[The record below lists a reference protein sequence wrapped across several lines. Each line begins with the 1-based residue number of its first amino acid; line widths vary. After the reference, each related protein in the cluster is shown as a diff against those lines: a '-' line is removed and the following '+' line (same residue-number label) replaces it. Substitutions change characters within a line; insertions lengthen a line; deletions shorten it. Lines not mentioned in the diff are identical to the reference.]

1 MTIFPELERE
11 WVRLAQHA
19 KDESTAALSIDP
31 VPARLDDDPAIAG
44 RPPVS
49 RRREHAEPTG
59 REGRQRF
66 GRRPRSRR
74 GWLHVLVPVLAT
86 AAVVGVVAVVV
97 LAGGQRAEPT
107 LPGPAPAPS
116 VQVPSPVSL
125 LPPRGG
131 MHGLLLEVSVVGSG
145 STLRVSFVQCPNC
158 GNGTPPDAR
167 ELNWSAT
174 SIDGGQ
180 HWQTQREQVGL
191 LTFGLAVPED
201 PNVWTFGYGP
211 HAGDPGFYVSHDSGR
226 SYRKAS
232 APSNSGFE
240 PVTLGN
246 GEAWTL
252 GVRCVHYRC
261 RSSVLHG
268 EAAGSSL
275 SQTVTQPPGMPTRR
289 APTSLMVAGYGEQ
302 AYVAEGGHRR
312 LYVTDDEGQSWSP
325 ASYPCPAGTLI
336 RDLTSTSGGAVWVT
350 CGPVHPMTT
359 RAGGHPSRKRAN
371 PPVTVRRSDD
381 SGRDWQTP
389 DPAFHGTEELVA
401 VTPQIAWANDMSGG
415 LQRTTNGGRSWQTV
429 LRGAGRA
436 PAINIESSTTATV
449 VATATVGTPAAHT
462 RRTDLVAYRTVDGG
476 SHWTHTLIHLP
487 TG

>member
-19 KDESTAALSIDP
+19 KAESTAALRIDP
-31 VPARLDDDPAIAG
+31 VPARLDDDPANAG

-49 RRREHAEPTG
+49 RRRERAEPTDRG
-59 REGRQRF
+59 VGHGF

-86 AAVVGVVAVVV
+86 AAVAGVVAVVV
-97 LAGGQRAEPT
+97 LAGGHRAEPT

-125 LPPRGG
+125 LPSRGG

-167 ELNWSAT
+167 ELNWSST

-180 HWQTQREQVGL
+180 HWQTRREQVGL

-211 HAGDPGFYVSHDSGR
+211 HAGDPGFYDSHDSGR

-240 PVTLGN
+240 PVTLGD

-268 EAAGSSL
+268 QAAGSSL
-275 SQTVTQPPGMPTRR
+275 SQTAAQPPGMPTRR
-289 APTSLMVAGYGEQ
+289 APTSLTVAGYGEQ

-312 LYVTDDEGQSWSP
+312 LYMTDDGGQSWSR
-325 ASYPCPAGTLI
+325 ASYPCSAGTLI
-336 RDLTSTSGGAVWVT
+336 NELTSPGGGAVWVS
-350 CGPVHPMTT
+350 CAPPLKVKPDGQ
-359 RAGGHPSRKRAN
+359 PSRKRVHL
-371 PPVTVRRSDD
+371 PVTIRRSAD

-401 VTPQIAWANDMSGG
+401 VTPQIAWADDRTGA

-429 LRGAGRA
+429 LRGAGPA

-449 VATATVGTPAAHT
+449 VATATVGTPAAHN
-462 RRTDLVAYRTVDGG
+462 RRTELIAYRTVDGG
-476 SHWTHTLIHLP
+476 THWTHTLIHLP